1 MKKILII
8 GKRSFIAKNLYKN
21 LNKKFRSKLIKFNQ
35 LNSIKKNI
43 NNFNYV
49 INCSISKNYIKKKY
63 NKNFDNDFKIATLIN
78 NTKTKYIFLSS
89 RKVYK
94 SKPNIKE
101 NSKLL
106 PKSSYSRNK
115 LITEKKLLKKFK
127 KNLIILRISNIIG
140 NKSNKKNHLH
150 RTFVDIF
157 FDNAKKG
164 FVLENKKQFKDFI
177 SIDKFCQIIVEIIQK
192 NLSGIYN
199 VSIGQKIKINSI
211 IAWLNFYNPKKCKI
225 LSTKK
230 NIIKQNFYLNNKKLM
245 SKIKTKNTK
254 NDLKKYC
261 LKLSKEKFA

>member
-1 MKKILII
+1 L
-8 GKRSFIAKNLYKN
+8 
-21 LNKKFRSKLIKFNQ
+21 
-35 LNSIKKNI
+35 
-43 NNFNYV
+43 
-49 INCSISKNYIKKKY
+49 
-63 NKNFDNDFKIATLIN
+63 
-78 NTKTKYIFLSS
+78 LSS

-164 FVLENKKQFKDFI
+164 FVFENKKQFKDFI
-177 SIDKFCQIIVEIIQK
+177 SIDKFCQIIVEIIKK

-199 VSIGQKIKINSI
+199 VSIGEKIKINSI
-211 IAWLNFYNPKKCKI
+211 VAWLNFYNPKKCKI

-261 LKLSKEKFA
+261 LKLSKKKFA

>member
-21 LNKKFRSKLIKFNQ
+21 FNNKFKSKLIKFNQ
-35 LNSIKKNI
+35 LNSVKKNI

-49 INCSISKNYIKKKY
+49 INCSINKNYIKKKY
-63 NKNFDNDFKIATLIN
+63 NRNFDNDFKIATLIN

-101 NSKLL
+101 NSKLW

-140 NKSNKKNHLH
+140 NKSNKKNYLH

-164 FVLENKKQFKDFI
+164 FVL
-177 SIDKFCQIIVEIIQK
+177 
-192 NLSGIYN
+192 
-199 VSIGQKIKINSI
+199 
-211 IAWLNFYNPKKCKI
+211 
-225 LSTKK
+225 
-230 NIIKQNFYLNNKKLM
+230 
-245 SKIKTKNTK
+245 
-254 NDLKKYC
+254 
-261 LKLSKEKFA
+261 

>member
-21 LNKKFRSKLIKFNQ
+21 LNNKFKSKLIKFNQ
-35 LNSIKKNI
+35 LNSVKKNI

-49 INCSISKNYIKKKY
+49 INCSINKNYIKKKY

-78 NTKTKYIFLSS
+78 NAKTKYIFLSS

-101 NSKLL
+101 NSKLW

-140 NKSNKKNHLH
+140 NKSNKKNYLH

-177 SIDKFCQIIVEIIQK
+177 SIDKFCQIIVEIIKK

-199 VSIGQKIKINSI
+199 VSIGEKIKINSI
-211 IAWLNFYNPKKCKI
+211 VAWLNFYNPKKCKI